1 MKNLHIIPEN
11 REPVR
16 GDILLRHLWKNDP
29 KECISWWRYKETVDI
44 DGVKQYTTLN
54 GSFTD
59 IISSFKVQNIYI
71 IANGSFVRGAYVT
84 DGIEVIRATPKLV
97 NAQGLVDRRN
107 WKKII
112 LTSDPK
118 LIADGIQAIDE
129 DFLEWFVKNPS
140 CEEVEVEKVKIIN
153 YAFPRSVYD
162 KYKIL
167 IPKEELCPLCNN
179 NKLID
184 GVCKE
189 CTELLCKPF
198 SVLENQET
206 LEDVAKRKHR
216 ELSTATIGIIP
227 NFVDG
232 FLEGYKEAEG
242 RSYSEGEVKSFL
254 NSIISEINSRK
265 ENIETNQD
273 KMPVHLL
280 EGGLMAFEAS
290 IDAIKELFDEF
301 KKK

>member
-1 MKNLHIIPEN
+1 
-11 REPVR
+11 
-16 GDILLRHLWKNDP
+16 
-29 KECISWWRYKETVDI
+29 
-44 DGVKQYTTLN
+44 
-54 GSFTD
+54 
-59 IISSFKVQNIYI
+59 
-71 IANGSFVRGAYVT
+71 
-84 DGIEVIRATPKLV
+84 
-97 NAQGLVDRRN
+97 
-107 WKKII
+107 
-112 LTSDPK
+112 
-118 LIADGIQAIDE
+118 
-129 DFLEWFVKNPS
+129 
-140 CEEVEVEKVKIIN
+140 
-153 YAFPRSVYD
+153 
-162 KYKIL
+162 
-167 IPKEELCPLCNN
+167 LCNN